1 MFIYFNENKCAYHK
15 GQLAPFFIV
24 FIIVVIIAALVTINI
39 GKVAKDK
46 TYSANSVDAGVLA
59 AASTMA
65 SAFNYIAVANSNM
78 EVNYQY
84 FIGTAT
90 VSFVIGYVQMAAAM
104 TATGS
109 AIGALGIACPAKKC
123 CENCSWPPVAAAAC
137 AVWAIFCA
145 IATTAIT
152 TAIAELASFNE
163 TMTSLIVQVTGYW
176 MLQYFFYRMIRDN
189 INDYHQSA
197 LDTGYNFAFSN
208 SGISSKLR
216 GCRLEDSSLC
226 DACEDACERDCRG
239 RCGRRADYD
248 DDDKDDYDDCM
259 DACTRE
265 ELNCLVAN
273 CQSQRA
279 EYLLWVKNNTDDVPS
294 GTVRTYSWLDEQGR
308 SHDVATQVM
317 IDSVDDYDLRT
328 TLLPFPAEI
337 ALLVISMIAA
347 NTATGTLT
355 TAEGMACPQPCAA
368 IGTTAG
374 SEAPQAWAL
383 GTSIAAHVGLAPG
396 PMFPSSSD
404 SDAWPYLITWIDDV
418 HHNFL
423 VDVYQT
429 QRHQGADLG
438 AWSTEY
444 PLTTSSSRANFAG
457 TGDIYHPDPYYDSTM
472 ISTDFLNIHLLP
484 PLAEPIRDV
493 DGETG
498 E

>member
-24 FIIVVIIAALVTINI
+24 FIIIIIIASLVTINI
-39 GKVAKDK
+39 GKIAKTK

-65 SAFNYIAVANSNM
+65 SAFNYIAVANSSM
-78 EVNYQY
+78 KVNYQY
-84 FIGTAT
+84 FIGLASI
-90 VSFVIGYVQMAAAM
+90 SFVMGYWQMTAAM
-104 TATGS
+104 TATNT
-109 AIGALGIACPAKKC
+109 AFGAETTACANVVCCPGGVHCNTCPAFGIACEAA
-123 CENCSWPPVAAAAC
+123 EVALG
-137 AVWAIFCA
+137 
-145 IATTAIT
+145 
-152 TAIAELASFNE
+152 TAIAELGSFHG
-163 TMTSLIVQVTGYW
+163 TMVNLIVQVTGYW

-197 LDTGYNFAFSN
+197 IDSGHSFNFSN

-273 CQSQRA
+273 CQSHRA
-279 EYLLWVKNNTDDVPS
+279 EYQLWVKNNTDDVPS
-294 GTVRTYSWLDEQGR
+294 GTIRTYSWLDEQGR

-328 TLLPFPAEI
+328 TILPFPAEI

-347 NTATGTLT
+347 NTAVGTLT
-355 TAEGMACPQPCAA
+355 TAEGMACSQSCAA
-368 IGTTAG
+368 IGTTTG

-404 SDAWPYLITWIDDV
+404 TDAWPYLITWIDDV

-438 AWSTEY
+438 VWSTEY

-472 ISTDFLNIHLLP
+472 ILTDFLDIHLLP
-484 PLAEPIRDV
+484 PLAEPIKDV
-493 DGETG
+493 E
-498 E
+498 EEMEE